1 MIRRKAIQKK
11 TSLTAKKLLSILED
25 RDKALKDLSQKI
37 NGLLES
43 RHTLKEMYADV
54 VRKIKNLN
62 EYSALLPCEI
72 IKGDRPLLKMAVTEK
87 TSINALS
94 PESSVFL
101 QLHYEIMDWLTYDIS
116 NDNPIRRAMI
126 FKLVSSKRDDDVYFQ
141 YNDAGLASL
150 DSSDIIKETNVMLVT
165 KWLKVR
171 KGDRS

>member
-11 TSLTAKKLLSILED
+11 TSLNAKKLLSILHD

-37 NGLLES
+37 EGLLKS

-54 VRKIKNLN
+54 VRKIKKLN
-62 EYSALLPCEI
+62 EYSALLPCET
-72 IKGDRPLLKMAVTEK
+72 IKGDRPLLRMAVTQEI
-87 TSINALS
+87 SLDAVS
-94 PESSVFL
+94 PESSVF
-101 QLHYEIMDWLTYDIS
+101 QQMHYEIMDWLTYDIS
-116 NDNPIRRAMI
+116 NDNIMRRAMI
-126 FKLVSSKRDDDVYFQ
+126 FKLISSKRNDDVYFQ

-150 DSSDIIKETNVMLVT
+150 DNSDIIEETNGMLIT